1 MSSNTDILCDLTPAQ
16 REAVTYYGGPLLIIA
31 GPGSGK
37 TEVISCRA
45 AYLIRSANVK
55 PENLLATTF
64 TEKAALKLKDR
75 IQKKFSV
82 FFGLRN
88 NA

>member
-1 MSSNTDILCDLTPAQ
+1 MSNNADILCNFTPAQ
-16 REAVTYYGGPLLIIA
+16 REDVTYYGGPLLIIG

-37 TEVISCRA
+37 TEVISCRV
-45 AYLIRSANVK
+45 AYLIRSGTVK
-55 PENLLATTF
+55 PENLLAATF